1 MSTLINAEIISVIL
15 VKDFPQGIMSRVRI
29 KLFFFKEEKQVCTLA
44 SKFACV
50 IALNVET

>member
-1 MSTLINAEIISVIL
+1 MDFFLCFFI
-15 VKDFPQGIMSRVRI
+15 KDFPQGIMSRVRI